1 MCSSFFSAMT
11 VSDAGANREVLPGTP
26 LRMPL
31 KPDYDTFVRTI
42 GQLPDID
49 PPYIFGLPD
58 NIERSLQRTTSAAV
72 IKQLRALSTLD
83 VEASKFD
90 REKWRAQ
97 LGPVLELW
105 QQLTS
110 TSGVLQG
117 KSKTG
122 RVGHVEVDAGSGNSL
137 DDFVL
142 MENKLALELCVLVD
156 GTLSALKKVLFGS
169 GLLTPAIQMAA
180 ASLLEGGTPVEWSA
194 RWEGPEKPQVWLSE
208 LVRKR
213 LALMKW
219 QASSS
224 RGALLE
230 EARSL
235 GDLFN
240 PATFVNALRQQT
252 ARHLDTAIDRV
263 KIICMWDSKRGDGLS
278 NFSRKFDCPL
288 SCQLTGLLLQ
298 GATFSNGSL
307 QESPSDGSEMSITA
321 DVMIGFIAKDSR
333 ADPYGSQPTI
343 SIPVYF
349 SASREEF
356 LMELIMPISDEEDGK
371 KWTLAGVS
379 LFLNEGE

>member
-1 MCSSFFSAMT
+1 
-11 VSDAGANREVLPGTP
+11 
-26 LRMPL
+26 
-31 KPDYDTFVRTI
+31 
-42 GQLPDID
+42 
-49 PPYIFGLPD
+49 
-58 NIERSLQRTTSAAV
+58 V

-97 LGPVLELW
+97 LGPILELW

-110 TSGVLQG
+110 SNGVLQG
-117 KSKTG
+117 KAKAG
-122 RVGHVEVDAGSGNSL
+122 RVGHNDPGESADSGNSL
-137 DDFVL
+137 DDFVM
-142 MENKLALELCVLVD
+142 MENKLALDMCVLVD

-180 ASLLEGGTPVEWSA
+180 ASLLEGVTPVEWSSK
-194 RWEGPEKPQVWLSE
+194 WEGPEKPQVWLTE
-208 LVRKR
+208 VVKKR
-213 LALMKW
+213 LALLKW
-219 QASSS
+219 QASSA

-230 EARSL
+230 EPRSL

-252 ARHLDTAIDRV
+252 ARHLGTAIDRV
-263 KIICMWDSKRGDGLS
+263 KIVCMWDSKRGDGLAS
-278 NFSRKFDCPL
+278 FSKKYDCPL
-288 SCQLTGLLLQ
+288 SCQMTGLLLQ
-298 GATFSNGSL
+298 GAAFSNGSL
-307 QESPSDGSEMSITA
+307 HESASDGAEMSITA
-321 DVMIGFIAKDSR
+321 DVVIGFIPKNSK
-333 ADPYGSQPTI
+333 ADPYSNQPTI

-356 LMELIMPISDEEDGK
+356 LMELTMPIADESDSR